1 MAAKGP
7 PFSRIE
13 QRSGLS
19 DGNFRAQINVLNG
32 VEKLH
37 AFTHWALECLAA
49 GNEASAAG
57 TLVDHRGGNCFLEV
71 VGSGSAT
78 AVDQS
83 RAAHVA
89 IGHLIAAKV
98 DGMVAGEVGINALV
112 EFAVAGI
119 AHVERS

>member
-19 DGNFRAQINVLNG
+19 DGNFRAQVDVLNG

-49 GNEASAAG
+49 RDEASAAC
-57 TLVDHRGGNCFLEV
+57 TLVDHRGGHSFLEV
-71 VGSGSAT
+71 VGSRCAT

-89 IGHLIAAKV
+89 IGYLIAAEIN
-98 DGMVAGEVGINALV
+98 GMVAGEV
-112 EFAVAGI
+112 
-119 AHVERS
+119 